1 MEVKKQGLLAFAGRL
16 FSFDRKRGRKMS
28 RKYSHV
34 IVIGVDG
41 AGSWFKDAD
50 TPSFDKIFENGAL
63 TYRTLSSKPTI
74 SAECWGSMLIGVG
87 PEVHKLTNNRVSVLP
102 YNVWSKNPTVF
113 RRIRK
118 AYPEAELGS
127 YCDWNPINKG
137 IVEKRLGV
145 NKQTAKDKELTP
157 LICDYIREKKPDFLF
172 VHFDSVDGAG
182 HGNGYGTENHIRAIG
197 EVDKLIGDVYSAIE
211 SAGISDDTLFMVI
224 ADHGGTNGA
233 DGKGTHGGWTDEEK
247 YVTFAAAGKGIVSG
261 EIKEMNIRDLA
272 AIVLYAFDIDMPAFN
287 EKGWTS
293 QIPAGLFDGYD
304 GEYRDIS
311 HLTGAAPRI
320 SKEHHKSELV

>member
-1 MEVKKQGLLAFAGRL
+1 ML
-16 FSFDRKRGRKMS
+16 
-28 RKYSHV
+28 RKYSHIV
-34 IVIGVDG
+34 VIGVDG

-50 TPSFDKIFENGAL
+50 TPNFEEIFKNGAI
-63 TYRTLSSKPTI
+63 TYYALSSKPTI

-87 PEVHKLTNNRVSVLP
+87 PEVHKLTNKRVSTLP
-102 YNVWSKNPTVF
+102 YPVWSKHPTVF

-118 AYPEAELGS
+118 AYPKAELGS

-137 IVEKRLGV
+137 IVEKCLGV
-145 NKQTAKDKELTP
+145 NKKTARDKELTP
-157 LICDYIREKKPDFLF
+157 LVCDYISQKKPDFIF

-182 HGNGYGTENHIRAIG
+182 HSNGYGTENHIKAINAI
-197 EVDKLIGDVYSAIE
+197 DKLIGDVYFAIKG
-211 SAGISDDTLFMVI
+211 AGILDDTLFIVI
-224 ADHGGTNGA
+224 ADHGGTN
-233 DGKGTHGGWTDEEK
+233 DGKGKGSHGGWTDEEK
-247 YVTFAAAGKGIVSG
+247 YVTFAAVGKDINSG
-261 EIKEMNIRDLA
+261 EMGEMNIRDLA
-272 AIVLYAFDIDMPAFN
+272 AVVLYAMGIEAPDFD

-293 QIPAGLFDGYD
+293 QIPKGLFADYE

>member
-1 MEVKKQGLLAFAGRL
+1 ME
-16 FSFDRKRGRKMS
+16 

-41 AGSWFKDAD
+41 AGSWFKNAD
-50 TPSFDKIFENGAL
+50 TPFFDKIFADGAV
-63 TYRTLSSKPTI
+63 TYSALSSKPTI

-87 PEVHKLTNNRVSVLP
+87 PEVHKLTNNKVSVLP
-102 YNVWSKNPTVF
+102 YPVWSKNPTVY

-118 AYPEAELGS
+118 AYPKAELGA

-137 IVEKRLGV
+137 IVEKGLGV
-145 NKQTAKDKELTP
+145 DKKTAKDKELTP
-157 LICDYIREKKPDFLF
+157 LICNYIREKKPDFLF
-172 VHFDSVDGAG
+172 VHFDSVDSAG
-182 HGNGYGTENHIRAIG
+182 HNNGYGTPRHISAIE

-211 SAGISDDTLFMVI
+211 SSGISEETLFIVI
-224 ADHGGTNGA
+224 ADHGGTKNS

-247 YVTFAAAGKGIVSG
+247 YVTFAAAGKNISSG
-261 EIKEMNIRDLA
+261 EIEDMNIRDLA
-272 AIVLYAFDIDMPAFN
+272 AIVLYCFGIDLPDFN

-293 QIPAGLFDGYD
+293 QIPQGLFKDCKGD
-304 GEYRDIS
+304 YRNIS

-320 SKEHHKSELV
+320 SKEHHKSELI